1 MFSEYF
7 LFFNILL
14 FSGFGIEIIFGHKRS
29 DFKPYFTVCAVNSF
43 TLIINSLAFF
53 LLKDS
58 FFVKYA
64 IGEHYVFLMAAASAF
79 FLNEL
84 FFMLLRHSD
93 FNIFDSINLVSIV
106 FPMQLYL
113 SAKRAG
119 DVLAASA
126 GAGLAFLIF
135 SSLFFYIKRHV
146 EENCDSADD
155 FTVFCYEM
163 ILFGLFSAS
172 FSIFFR
178 VV

>member
-1 MFSEYF
+1 MFGEYF

-14 FSGFGIEIIFGHKRS
+14 FSGFGVEIIFGHKRS
-29 DFKPYFTVCAVNSF
+29 DFRPYFTVCAVNSI
-43 TLIINSLAFF
+43 TLVINSIAFF
-53 LLKDS
+53 FLRDL
-58 FFVKYA
+58 FFAKYA
-64 IGEHYVFLMAAASAF
+64 LKEQYVFLMIAASAF

-93 FNIFDSINLVSIV
+93 FNIFDSINLVSLV

-113 SAKRAG
+113 SAKSAA
-119 DVLAASA
+119 DVFFASS
-126 GAGLAFLIF
+126 GAGLAFVIF
-135 SSLFFYIKRHV
+135 SSLFFYIKRHA
-146 EENCDSADD
+146 EDNGDSADD